1 MSGRRTDPRKL
12 TANERLVFDA
22 LSAARK
28 PLSAYD
34 LIDKLR
40 KHGITAP
47 PTVYRALSRLVGD
60 RRAHRLESL
69 NAFVTCSHPH
79 DTHATAIFAIC
90 DSCGDVSELLDG
102 GVSAKLARRAA
113 AQAFAMKSAAVEL
126 RGLCAACR
134 EGGA

>member
-90 DSCGDVSELLDG
+90 DGCGARPRHRSARKHRG
-102 GVSAKLARRAA
+102 GV
-113 AQAFAMKSAAVEL
+113 
-126 RGLCAACR
+126 CAGR
-134 EGGA
+134 LKPGR